1 MTTIFLKESHYTV
14 EMALLFLGYYF
25 RGQTTLHL
33 SGAAHK
39 RLSVKKFHDFSN
51 DRGEGGQDGR

>member
-14 EMALLFLGYYF
+14 EMALLLLGYYF
-25 RGQTTLHL
+25 SGQTPIKLL
-33 SGAAHK
+33 GAAHK
-39 RLSVKKFHDFSN
+39 RLSIKKFHDFSD